1 MPVHIVG
8 ISVEVHSELVVVV
21 ALSVKVKMSV
31 FAEHKTI
38 YYVTTRHV
46 IGVVGL
52 IVGRDFYIC
61 TVFLGIFIG
70 AVVLVV
76 SIGIRRFVTAVSV
89 VYYL

>member
-1 MPVHIVG
+1 MMVTLG
-8 ISVEVHSELVVVV
+8 VVVS
-21 ALSVKVKMSV
+21 LCV